1 MLHMFLTLVP
11 KGAASYKEY
20 SVGVERTISRMNL
33 FGRCKRN
40 IGMTAALATVG
51 LAMACSSIQSIQDNP
66 VGIEAIRNHTPE
78 INSEVSIG
86 ESVTIGNLI
95 MSVSGARA
103 SDGRDRDIRVPAPPD
118 GYVYML
124 VTVDMQNIGD
134 SSEDV
139 SSRMR
144 MNLLNA
150 DGQPQEWTLFPA
162 SAGSI
167 DGRIGPGSTRSGE
180 LTWKVLENAK
190 GLKLVFGDVAF
201 FIGDAS
207 GYLPGSPDNK
217 LTVNR

>member
-1 MLHMFLTLVP
+1 
-11 KGAASYKEY
+11 
-20 SVGVERTISRMNL
+20 MNL

-51 LAMACSSIQSIQDNP
+51 LAVACGNIQSIQDDP

-86 ESVTIGNLI
+86 ESATIGNLV

-103 SDGRDRDIRVPAPPD
+103 SDGRDSKIRVPAPPD

-124 VTVDMQNIGD
+124 VSIDMENIGD

-144 MNLLNA
+144 MNLFNA
-150 DGQPQEWTLFPA
+150 DGQTQEWTLFPA

-201 FIGDAS
+201 SIGDAS
-207 GYLPGSPDNK
+207 GYLPGSPDSK
-217 LTVNR
+217 LSVKR

>member
-1 MLHMFLTLVP
+1 M
-11 KGAASYKEY
+11 S
-20 SVGVERTISRMNL
+20 L
-33 FGRCKRN
+33 FSRCKRN

-51 LAMACSSIQSIQDNP
+51 LAMACGNIQSIQDNP
-66 VGIEAIRNHTPE
+66 VGVEAIRGITPE
-78 INSEVSIG
+78 INSEMSIG
-86 ESVTIGNLI
+86 ESATIGNLT

-103 SDGRDRDIRVPAPPD
+103 SDGRDREIRVPAPPN

-124 VTVDMQNIGD
+124 VSLNVENVGD
-134 SSEDV
+134 SSEIL

-144 MNLLNA
+144 LNLLNA
-150 DGQPQEWTLFPA
+150 EGQAQEWALFPA

-190 GLKLVFGDVAF
+190 GLKLVYGDVAF
-201 FIGDAS
+201 SIGDAS

-217 LTVNR
+217 LSVNR